1 MKVVFGHGSF
11 GTTLR
16 VEVSDELLAKAVVIL
31 EQLEAMAVLY
41 GAQFSANLDVQG
53 SNDPGDYGVN
63 KVWLSISAGPEI
75 EVSNAHDLIV
85 LALTGQTIGDIMLE
99 SGGPE
104 GPNAVSYTDVREMP
118 NIYVD
123 SMVSAG
129 ADDVERNYPG
139 RNQEWWLEHVREIST
154 TDEEYEAIML
164 AGVEYVKQSKK
175 WEQEEKERLSD

>member
-16 VEVSDELLAKAVVIL
+16 IEVSDELLAKSVVIL

-53 SNDPGDYGVN
+53 SDDPGDYGVN
-63 KVWLSISAGPEI
+63 KVWLAISAGPEI
-75 EVSNAHDLIV
+75 EVANAHDLIV
-85 LALTGQTIGDIMLE
+85 LALTDQTIGDIMIE

-118 NIYVD
+118 DIYVD
-123 SMVSAG
+123 RLVAGG
-129 ADDVERNYPG
+129 ADDVERNYPDKT
-139 RNQEWWLEHVREIST
+139 QEWWFDYVKEIST
-154 TDEEYEAIML
+154 TDEEYEVIIL
-164 AGVEYVKQSKK
+164 AGAEYV
-175 WEQEEKERLSD
+175 EQVKE